1 MRSKAGLVAPFQ
13 TSGLYYET
21 IDLVTNFG
29 TGVNESTPR
38 VGSLKSGVGSLKSK
52 AVFRLQ
58 TPDSRL
64 AT

>member
-38 VGSLKSGVGSLKSK
+38 VGSLESGVKGGIP
-52 AVFRLQ
+52 